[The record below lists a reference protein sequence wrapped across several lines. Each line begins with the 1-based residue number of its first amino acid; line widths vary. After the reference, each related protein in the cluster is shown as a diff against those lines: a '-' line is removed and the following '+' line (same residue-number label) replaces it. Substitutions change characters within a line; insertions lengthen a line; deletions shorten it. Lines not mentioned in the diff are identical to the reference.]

1 MNNKVAVEF
10 YLLFVDQTWDT
21 VVHWVS
27 KDIVDSGDNSII
39 KWAYDNI
46 FVLRENLVLIGIY
59 NILSDDEDI
68 YI

>member
-21 VVHWVS
+21 VVNLVD
-27 KDIVDSGDNSII
+27 KDIVDSGDESII

-46 FVLRENLVLIGIY
+46 LSERVVLIGIY
-59 NILSDDEDI
+59 GILSDDEDI
-68 YI
+68 YL

>member
-27 KDIVDSGDNSII
+27 KDIVDSGNNSII

-46 FVLRENLVLIGIY
+46 LSENIVLMGIY

>member
-1 MNNKVAVEF
+1 MNKKIAVEF

-27 KDIVDSGDNSII
+27 KDIVDSGENNMI

-46 FVLRENLVLIGIY
+46 LSENIVLMGIY